1 MIVFTTIGCL
11 SFVTILPL
19 VWGSSSLE
27 EQFEM
32 NKPLRICGSR
42 MADILEKICA
52 DYGGVAKRADMQLL
66 QNGSP
71 ENPWGVGLSIWETS
85 PFSGFE
91 LARMRRRD
99 SLSETCRINPED
111 KLLCQCC
118 PKYNNNQGCTIFQ
131 ILSFCASKTKQ
142 PRKW

>member
-1 MIVFTTIGCL
+1 MHI
-11 SFVTILPL
+11 S
-19 VWGSSSLE
+19 
-27 EQFEM
+27 
-32 NKPLRICGSR
+32 
-42 MADILEKICA
+42 
-52 DYGGVAKRADMQLL
+52 
-66 QNGSP
+66 GSP

-142 PRKW
+142 PRKWWSVAGSYVPTWNASLSSAITCQQDSNSEFYLYPKRRITCEIWLIAIHKFRPTLSLSSTEEDEV